1 MLLRLVLAPLISL
14 AVLLTGSCTND
25 PNKKPATD
33 EIDRHHTEQMQRM
46 GGDIS
51 GGGSM

>member
-1 MLLRLVLAPLISL
+1 MSLRLLLVL

-25 PNKKPATD
+25 SNKKPAID
-33 EIDRHHTEQMQRM
+33 EIDRHHTQDMQRM
-46 GGDIS
+46 GGGSS

>member
-1 MLLRLVLAPLISL
+1 MLLRLVLALV
-14 AVLLTGSCTND
+14 VLLTGSCTND

-46 GGDIS
+46 G
-51 GGGSM
+51 

>member
-1 MLLRLVLAPLISL
+1 MSLRLLLVLA
-14 AVLLTGSCTND
+14 ALLTGSCTNA
-25 PNKKPATD
+25 PNKKPAID

-46 GGDIS
+46 GGSS